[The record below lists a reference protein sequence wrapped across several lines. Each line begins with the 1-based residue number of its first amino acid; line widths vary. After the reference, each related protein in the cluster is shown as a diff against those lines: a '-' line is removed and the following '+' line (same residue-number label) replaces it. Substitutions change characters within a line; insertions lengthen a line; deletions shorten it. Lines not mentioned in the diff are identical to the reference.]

1 MCNPG
6 PEKPAE
12 LCIVNHNHMKRRNF
26 LQSMVWLPL
35 TCKAMNIISQY
46 PDETRE
52 GSGATMPVL
61 FIGHGS
67 PINAIEANK
76 FSEGWRS
83 IGKTL
88 PEPRVVICISAHWE
102 TRGTFVTAM
111 EKPRTIHD
119 FYGFPEKLYQV
130 RYPAPG
136 SPGTAADIV
145 RAGGQENIRPDLEW
159 GLDHGAWSI
168 LTHLFPDASFPV
180 IQVSLNH
187 TLTPA
192 EHYRLAGVLAPL
204 RRKGALILG
213 SGNLVHNLRL
223 MSGKQAGEGF
233 PWAEEAQSVIKNK
246 IDQFDHRSLSD
257 YQSLGPSLRLAVP
270 TPEHFLPALYV
281 LALRGKDER
290 ITWFN
295 DQRVLGSISMT
306 SFKIS

>member
-12 LCIVNHNHMKRRNF
+12 LCIVNHHSMKRRNF
-26 LQSMVWLPL
+26 LQSLVWLPL
-35 TCKAMNIISQY
+35 TTKAMNIISQQ
-46 PDETRE
+46 PDKTGE
-52 GSGATMPVL
+52 GTGATMPVL

-67 PINAIEANK
+67 PMNAIEANH
-76 FSEGWRS
+76 FTEGWRS
-83 IGKTL
+83 IGKTI
-88 PEPRVVICISAHWE
+88 PEPGVVVCISAHWE

-119 FYGFPEKLYQV
+119 FYGFPENLYQV
-130 RYPAPG
+130 QYPAPG
-136 SPGTAADIV
+136 SPATAADIV
-145 RAGGQENIRPDLEW
+145 RAGEQDNIRPDLEW

-187 TLTPA
+187 TLSPA

-223 MSGKQAGEGF
+223 MSGKQSGEGF
-233 PWAEEAQSVIKNK
+233 HWAEEAQSVIKNK
-246 IDQFDHRSLSD
+246 IDQFDHRSLFN
-257 YQSLGPSLRLAVP
+257 YPSLGTSLRLAVP
-270 TPEHFLPALYV
+270 TPEHFLPALYA
-281 LALRGKDER
+281 LALREKDER

-295 DQRVLGSISMT
+295 DQRVMGSISMA